1 MSQNLLGVQSLL
13 ALARFSEEL
22 ATACSDDA
30 VTSQFRAFAR
40 RCNDIILTTAGVGN
54 GAPQNSRSLDETSR
68 QMLH

>member
-1 MSQNLLGVQSLL
+1 MSRNLVGIQALL

-22 ATACSDDA
+22 ATACSDEA

-54 GAPQNSRSLDETSR
+54 GAPQNSCSLDETSG
-68 QMLH
+68 QLLH